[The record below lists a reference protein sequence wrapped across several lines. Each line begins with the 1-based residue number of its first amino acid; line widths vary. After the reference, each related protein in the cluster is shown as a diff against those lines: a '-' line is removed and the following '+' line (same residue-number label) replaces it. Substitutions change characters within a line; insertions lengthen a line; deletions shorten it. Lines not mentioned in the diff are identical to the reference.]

1 MSKNNSRSFGG
12 NRKGPGYRTPSS
24 FKLRA
29 ALRNRNNK
37 RPLNGL
43 DSHNPSPYGRSS

>member
-24 FKLRA
+24 FRGQISIKRTKGLPKDF
-29 ALRNRNNK
+29 NRGK
-37 RPLNGL
+37 
-43 DSHNPSPYGRSS
+43 